1 MFTFH
6 MYAHIIIYDI
16 YHYLSKYIL
25 IADNK
30 YNASFMEFAMSIIAG
45 AFFSAFRE
53 LSPKASERGTRCGY
67 AVERGKIPRSQQ
79 QIKTVSIT
87 FIDTYFNSDEKWKC
101 F

>member
-30 YNASFMEFAMSIIAG
+30 YNASFMEFAISIIAG
-45 AFFSAFRE
+45 AFLVPSGSFPQKHRKEELGAVMLWRE
-53 LSPKASERGTRCGY
+53 
-67 AVERGKIPRSQQ
+67 
-79 QIKTVSIT
+79 
-87 FIDTYFNSDEKWKC
+87 EKFQEVNNKLKPSR
-101 F
+101 